1 MGTRGE
7 WAHCDGGK
15 PVDYGAM
22 FPRGVSAAVKPP
34 CFCGRGYNGMELRAE
49 CISRRYF
56 RQGKGRNVFYAVK
69 EASLTLREG
78 FLTEITGR
86 SGSGKSTL
94 LHMLAGLLE
103 PTEGRVYLDGADL
116 YALKDGPRSRLRN
129 QILGMIPQGKAVL
142 QSLTVAENIALPG
155 LMYGQACPET
165 RVEELLELVGIARL
179 RNVYP
184 NELSGG
190 ELRRLAVARAMALHP
205 GILLAD
211 EPTSELDD
219 ENTRAVLSL
228 LRRCADEGAAV
239 LLVTHEKE
247 AKVYADRHYHMEN
260 GLLTEDGFTI
270 PTANSDDQIQF
281 LR

>member
-1 MGTRGE
+1 
-7 WAHCDGGK
+7 
-15 PVDYGAM
+15 
-22 FPRGVSAAVKPP
+22 
-34 CFCGRGYNGMELRAE
+34 MELRAE